1 MFSLSRKATIATVMM
16 NYTWVNQQFESF
28 QNQKPERRRQRM
40 KRRKL
45 SKADTE
51 VENAPRETVNS
62 FYCLGIK
69 KKIPQIKS
77 SHALGVGFQFLQV
90 D

>member
-1 MFSLSRKATIATVMM
+1 
-16 NYTWVNQQFESF
+16 
-28 QNQKPERRRQRM
+28 M
-40 KRRKL
+40 KRRSL
-45 SKADTE
+45 GKAGTD
-51 VENAPRETVNS
+51 VENASGDTVNS

-77 SHALGVGFQFLQV
+77 SHAIGMGFQFLQV

>member
-1 MFSLSRKATIATVMM
+1 
-16 NYTWVNQQFESF
+16 
-28 QNQKPERRRQRM
+28 M
-40 KRRKL
+40 KRMELR
-45 SKADTE
+45 KADTDN
-51 VENAPRETVNS
+51 VPGETVNS

-77 SHALGVGFQFLQV
+77 SHGIDMGFQFLQV